1 MDGEVTTVDGAD
13 VRAAVRSALEEVGV
27 ARGDTIMLHVN
38 LAALGIADAAS
49 EPRDDAYRAVSDA
62 VRDAV
67 GAEGTLVVPTYTF
80 SFCRREDFDLE
91 GTPTTG
97 GPWSPSAGFLEYVR
111 ALPGALRSR
120 DPIHSVVAVGA
131 RAAELVNDVPPT
143 CFGEGSVFERL
154 VDAGARVCV
163 LGLPLEEATIRHH
176 FEERARVPFRYR
188 KLFTGRIIE
197 GGKPRKSG
205 WVYSVRIMAENGY
218 PDGSRLEALARE
230 RGICR
235 SAKLGKGELL
245 LVDAREYRDL
255 TLRALA
261 EDPWLTARGPAG
273 DPVALEDARVG
284 ACRPLVSL
292 PRDAA
297 MREMVDGLWQLHRH
311 IVSDGYDAALD
322 ALAEQLPMTIH
333 EYPSGTEAWSWI
345 VPEKWMCHEAY
356 LETLDGERLFSHDD
370 HPLHVVSYSLPFEGE
385 VSRETLLEHLH
396 VHPMIAEAIPFIFKY
411 YERDWGLC
419 CSRELRDSLKDDRY
433 RVVIRTSSSYGT
445 LKVGEVV
452 APGASD
458 ETIVLCA
465 HLCHPAMVND
475 DLSGVVVGMGVMRE
489 LLARRDLHYTY
500 RYIIVPETI
509 GSLAWLS
516 ANEDLIPQMRG
527 GLFLEMLG
535 RDYPHA
541 LQHSFEGDTDVDRA
555 FAKALKEADP
565 RAWTARFRELAGND
579 ERQFNAPGV
588 RVPMLSLTRVV
599 KTAEPNA
606 YYREYHSSHDTPE
619 LVPPGSLEESRD
631 VVVKMVEEWEREQK
645 AGSRKQELHRVQ
657 GSGFRVQER
666 RGSASSPHPHPSS
679 PLPRPSSP
687 RKRGSM
693 VPIDGN
699 AVPVNRYPGEPFC
712 SRFGV
717 NIDAYANPEGYRALF
732 DILYLVDGTRS
743 VEAIA
748 SECGITTRSALD
760 TIEELRR
767 RGVVDVA

>member
-1 MDGEVTTVDGAD
+1 
-13 VRAAVRSALEEVGV
+13 
-27 ARGDTIMLHVN
+27 
-38 LAALGIADAAS
+38 
-49 EPRDDAYRAVSDA
+49 
-62 VRDAV
+62 
-67 GAEGTLVVPTYTF
+67 
-80 SFCRREDFDLE
+80 
-91 GTPTTG
+91 
-97 GPWSPSAGFLEYVR
+97 
-111 ALPGALRSR
+111 
-120 DPIHSVVAVGA
+120 
-131 RAAELVNDVPPT
+131 
-143 CFGEGSVFERL
+143 
-154 VDAGARVCV
+154 
-163 LGLPLEEATIRHH
+163 
-176 FEERARVPFRYR
+176 
-188 KLFTGRIIE
+188 
-197 GGKPRKSG
+197 
-205 WVYSVRIMAENGY
+205 
-218 PDGSRLEALARE
+218 
-230 RGICR
+230 
-235 SAKLGKGELL
+235 
-245 LVDAREYRDL
+245 
-255 TLRALA
+255 
-261 EDPWLTARGPAG
+261 
-273 DPVALEDARVG
+273 
-284 ACRPLVSL
+284 
-292 PRDAA
+292 
-297 MREMVDGLWQLHRH
+297 
-311 IVSDGYDAALD
+311 
-322 ALAEQLPMTIH
+322 
-333 EYPSGTEAWSWI
+333 
-345 VPEKWMCHEAY
+345 
-356 LETLDGERLFSHDD
+356 
-370 HPLHVVSYSLPFEGE
+370 
-385 VSRETLLEHLH
+385 LLEHLH

-419 CSRELRDSLKDDRY
+419 CSRELRDSLEDDRY

-475 DLSGVVVGMGVMRE
+475 DLSGVVVGMDVMRE
-489 LLARRDLHYTY
+489 LFARRDLHYTY

-516 ANEDLIPQMRG
+516 ANEELIPKMRG

-541 LQHSFEGDTDVDRA
+541 LQHSFDGDTDVDRA

-619 LVPPGSLEESRD
+619 LVPPGCLEESRG
-631 VVVKMVEEWEREQK
+631 VVVRMVEEVERKRE
-645 AGSRKQELHRVQ
+645 AGSRKQELPRVQ

-666 RGSASSPHPHPSS
+666 PSKASSPHSRPSS
-679 PLPRPSSP
+679 TLPSPSSP

-693 VPIDGN
+693 AAIDGRTI
-699 AVPVNRYPGEPFC
+699 PINRYPGEPFC

-743 VEAIA
+743 IEQIA
-748 SECGITTRSALD
+748 KECAVGVDSVVGTM
-760 TIEELRR
+760 EELRR